1 MGAVARLRLEKVVG
15 ERDRR
20 IELQSVG
27 LGAERLREG
36 IHRRRG
42 RGRAFEQRAAI

>member
-1 MGAVARLRLEKVVG
+1 MRAIARLRLEKLVG

-27 LGAERLREG
+27 LGAERFRER

-42 RGRAFEQRAAI
+42 RGRAF